1 MNHPSGPLALL
12 AGLAALV
19 VLAVPIVGGGL
30 AWASDPPPPGATI
43 VAVTGNRDTGF
54 VVEHYDGTR
63 DFPPTVS
70 EGVAE
75 CREHARR
82 VARVRCRTALRVWYR
97 DLGRLR
103 RALDHAHASG

>member
-1 MNHPSGPLALL
+1 MNRLFGQLALL
-12 AGLAALV
+12 AVLV
-19 VLAVPIVGGGL
+19 VLVAGDGL
-30 AWASDPPPPGATI
+30 AWAADHPPPGATI

-54 VVEHYDGTR
+54 MVEHYDGSR
-63 DFPPTVS
+63 DFPPTAS

-103 RALDHAHASG
+103 RALDYAHASG